1 MTHPSTFREK
11 VRNSYRKYRAVMLLT
26 RSITPELRY
35 DIDETLRS
43 IDTTPGPAL
52 RREWSEMKIAITTAM
67 RDYGVVGTV
76 EQLEA
81 LVRSAEERP
90 GQVAMVWK
98 GQIEEV
104 FTKFGRALSAFDHLP
119 QHARIGLD
127 IHGVEGQLSWFL
139 LEAALFEDLAALW
152 NDAWEK
158 RDLRYP
164 AVSKREL
171 KHASALKRAA
181 AKAAFGLLEAYLN
194 GIAVDVLFTR
204 TDITDRDRAKL
215 LERDGDRQFFLSLRE
230 KILQYPK
237 IALRSVHPP
246 LAESSSRA
254 MQTVLATEV
263 EVRHALIHP
272 KFDREPSF
280 LELPIE
286 RVGEL
291 CDAVVELITEIATC
305 LGGDFGDIRLWLTYR
320 GANGSFPEHS
330 FE

>member
-1 MTHPSTFREK
+1 MK
-11 VRNSYRKYRAVMLLT
+11 VA
-26 RSITPELRY
+26 
-35 DIDETLRS
+35 
-43 IDTTPGPAL
+43 
-52 RREWSEMKIAITTAM
+52 IATAM
-67 RDYGVVGTV
+67 RDYGVVGTLD
-76 EQLEA
+76 QLET

-98 GQIEEV
+98 GEIEEV
-104 FTKFGRALSAFDHLP
+104 FTNFGHALSAFDHLP

-164 AVSKREL
+164 NVPKREM

-194 GIAVDVLFTR
+194 GIAADVLFTR
-204 TDITDRDRAKL
+204 TDVSERDRAKL
-215 LERDGDRQFFLSLRE
+215 LERDGDRKMFLSLRD

-237 IALRSVHPP
+237 IALRSLHPP
-246 LAESSSRA
+246 VAENSSRA
-254 MQTVLATEV
+254 MQTVLATEA

-272 KFDREPSF
+272 KFEREPSL

-286 RVGEL
+286 RVGQL
-291 CDAVVELITEIATC
+291 CDSVTELITEIATC

-320 GANGSFPEHS
+320 DRDGFFPEHS